1 VNFFRLWLVLAT
13 GTTIPDSGSDAMNLK
28 NDTHSKGML
37 SRGGPALAVIGIHII
52 VIYVMAVSMGVID
65 VPKSVQPLEAVFI
78 PETTESKPEP
88 VPAVK
93 PDIPELEQPVDQ
105 SLPEVAFDEP
115 IAPPTDNPMPASDNA
130 LVASANAPA
139 ADLKTATRVEPAY
152 PAISR
157 RMGEEGQVQLRV
169 LVDESGKPKDVQVIK
184 GSGFDR
190 LDQAAKDAVRQW
202 RFKAASDGSKNIM
215 AWTQV
220 AITFKLTADG

>member
-1 VNFFRLWLVLAT
+1 LKA
-13 GTTIPDSGSDAMNLK
+13 GITIPDSWSDAMKTK
-28 NDTHSKGML
+28 NDTHSNGKGML

-88 VPAVK
+88 VPTVK

-105 SLPEVAFDEP
+105 PLPDVAFDEP
-115 IAPPTDNPMPASDNA
+115 IAPPTDNPLPASDNA
-130 LVASANAPA
+130 LAASFANAPA
-139 ADLKTATRVEPAY
+139 ADLKTATRVEPSY
-152 PAISR
+152 PATSR

-190 LDQAAKDAVRQW
+190 LDQAAKEAVRKW